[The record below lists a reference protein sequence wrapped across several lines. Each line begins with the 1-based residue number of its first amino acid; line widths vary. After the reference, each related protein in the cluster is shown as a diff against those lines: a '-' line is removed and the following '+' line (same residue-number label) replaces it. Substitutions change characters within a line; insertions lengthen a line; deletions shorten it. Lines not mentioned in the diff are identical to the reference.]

1 MARRSVCLQLRV
13 QMVSRGVERSKR
25 ERQEPSQR
33 RNVGQ
38 VMSTLGFYQGLGIPS
53 LSLKNMFLEGG
64 EEEARKLEKTF
75 DVKIIEKP
83 F

>member
-1 MARRSVCLQLRV
+1 MPTAQGTNGE
-13 QMVSRGVERSKR
+13 QRGRENKR

-33 RNVGQ
+33 RSLGQ

-64 EEEARKLEKTF
+64 EEEAKKLEKTF